1 MFCLSQ
7 EDSTLEKKSKTKTSA
22 FDLITYWEEQVAI
35 YTSNKVEENLLA
47 VLDGEGAAVVVPGP
61 IGFNETRLEDFD
73 LVTGYKRGIV
83 TLPNLPAFSP
93 ASE

>member
-1 MFCLSQ
+1 MFCLSLPRGFEVGK
-7 EDSTLEKKSKTKTSA
+7 EDKNITL
-22 FDLITYWEEQVAI
+22 DLITYWEDQVAI
-35 YTSNKVEENLLA
+35 YASNKVEENLLA